1 MKKILYGIGILL
13 VFVMVLGLAIN
24 YIGMW
29 IGVAKPLNSGII
41 LVTFWFSVVCFLG
54 INKKRIYNWI
64 KSLAVNRQPIP
75 KSVYALVLL
84 PIMAIAGAELFNTT
98 GSNIILMV
106 MLPLIVVVPIIC
118 MFTKLI
124 PKKYWAFAI
133 WMMALSII
141 LHRTLISPYLSGTDN
156 IIELMVF
163 KATYYKDIWN
173 STGVMFSEYNT
184 VLSVTIL
191 PVMISKITFI
201 SPVWVFKLV
210 LPILLSFVPVAIYEL
225 VKDSFNEKI
234 AFLSAFFLM
243 SVYTYYTVTI
253 MTEKQLI
260 ATFLLSIFFLVLF
273 NNIKWKPFVLGLL
286 GVGIIFSHYATAV
299 LFVALFIGVA
309 IILRKKYIFIV
320 ACLMAVITVVWYKVQ
335 GNGVVV
341 SQFTTIGQS
350 VIAATNS
357 SYNVGQDGITNEV
370 VRLFTKGTAYLPPL
384 LIVLYVIS
392 QIMIVV
398 SFVILAWR
406 HFIKKIRDVRLEYL
420 ALACMLLMLLG
431 LELVL
436 PKLSDL
442 IGLERIYLYC
452 MMVLSPLVF
461 IAISRFKKW
470 WLIASVVFVSLF
482 FLMNIGFINQL
493 INKPLSDSISLSN
506 NADYPVFTTKEMQ
519 GAQWLL
525 DNSTNQEICSD
536 NYAQY
541 VFYYSN
547 ISITNISRVDEN
559 VLVFKLENE
568 MPVVINDIPQG
579 SFIYLRKSNLVNDDL
594 TLHYYNVNVEG
605 TIAYPMDDL
614 GNFKKLLDSSK
625 VVYSN
630 SDCQILQ
637 TTADYQG
644 NQ

>member
-173 STGVMFSEYNT
+173 STGVLFSEYNT

-519 GAQWLL
+519 GARWLL

-547 ISITNISRVDEN
+547 ISITNISRVGEN

>member
-1 MKKILYGIGILL
+1 M
-13 VFVMVLGLAIN
+13 
-24 YIGMW
+24 
-29 IGVAKPLNSGII
+29 
-41 LVTFWFSVVCFLG
+41 
-54 INKKRIYNWI
+54 
-64 KSLAVNRQPIP
+64 
-75 KSVYALVLL
+75 
-84 PIMAIAGAELFNTT
+84 
-98 GSNIILMV
+98 
-106 MLPLIVVVPIIC
+106 
-118 MFTKLI
+118 
-124 PKKYWAFAI
+124 
-133 WMMALSII
+133 
-141 LHRTLISPYLSGTDN
+141 
-156 IIELMVF
+156 
-163 KATYYKDIWN
+163 
-173 STGVMFSEYNT
+173 
-184 VLSVTIL
+184 
-191 PVMISKITFI
+191 
-201 SPVWVFKLV
+201 
-210 LPILLSFVPVAIYEL
+210 
-225 VKDSFNEKI
+225 
-234 AFLSAFFLM
+234 
-243 SVYTYYTVTI
+243 
-253 MTEKQLI
+253 
-260 ATFLLSIFFLVLF
+260 
-273 NNIKWKPFVLGLL
+273 
-286 GVGIIFSHYATAV
+286 
-299 LFVALFIGVA
+299 ALFIGVA

-350 VIAATNS
+350 VIATTNS

-384 LIVLYVIS
+384 LIVLYVIR

-547 ISITNISRVDEN
+547 ISITNISRVNEN